1 MPYPKNPSTRT
12 LKWDSFNK
20 DKLNYMKF
28 TLEPHME
35 NGLKLDQLNF
45 WNQLS
50 QEYSFDIVRGID
62 KETLLSK
69 DEL

>member
-1 MPYPKNPSTRT
+1 
-12 LKWDSFNK
+12 
-20 DKLNYMKF
+20 MKF
-28 TLEPHME
+28 TLEPYME

-50 QEYSFDIVRGID
+50 QKYSFDIVRGID